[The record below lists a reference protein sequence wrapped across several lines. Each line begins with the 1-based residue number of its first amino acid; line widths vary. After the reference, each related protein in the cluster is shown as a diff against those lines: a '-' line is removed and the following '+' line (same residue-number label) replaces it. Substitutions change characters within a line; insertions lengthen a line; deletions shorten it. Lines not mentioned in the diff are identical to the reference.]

1 MEIARSARI
10 YVAGHGG
17 LVGQAIWRE
26 LERAGF
32 IHLIGQTR
40 AELDLLDGVAVRE
53 FYRKEKP
60 EYVFVAAAR
69 VGGIAA
75 NASQPADFLYENLQ
89 LQNHLIDGAYRAG
102 VRKLLF
108 LGSSCIY
115 PKMAPQ
121 PLREDYLLT
130 GPLEPTNEW
139 YAVAK
144 IAGIKMCEAY
154 RRQFGCNFIS
164 AMPTNLYG
172 VGDNYDPVS
181 SHVLPGLIRRFHEAK
196 LVNAASVTCWGT
208 GAPLREF
215 LYVDDLA
222 RACVFLMNAYD
233 EEPFINVGSGEE
245 LSIRELAQLV
255 SQLVGFKGEIR
266 WDNSKP
272 DGTPRKRLD
281 TSRLIALGWRPTV
294 NLAMGIQLA
303 YGDFLRR
310 YTGAKST
317 G

>member
-1 MEIARSARI
+1 
-10 YVAGHGG
+10 
-17 LVGQAIWRE
+17 
-26 LERAGF
+26 
-32 IHLIGQTR
+32 
-40 AELDLLDGVAVRE
+40 
-53 FYRKEKP
+53 
-60 EYVFVAAAR
+60 
-69 VGGIAA
+69 
-75 NASQPADFLYENLQ
+75 
-89 LQNHLIDGAYRAG
+89 
-102 VRKLLF
+102 
-108 LGSSCIY
+108 
-115 PKMAPQ
+115 
-121 PLREDYLLT
+121 
-130 GPLEPTNEW
+130 
-139 YAVAK
+139 
-144 IAGIKMCEAY
+144 
-154 RRQFGCNFIS
+154 
-164 AMPTNLYG
+164 LYG

-255 SQLVGFKGEIR
+255 SQLVGFTGEIR